1 MLLQWIS
8 TAECFSIFI
17 NFPKGKQKLCI
28 WLTDENFNVTR
39 IGISFKKRYRLFQP
53 VIRMGSRQTKSILP
67 LLLSPFVT
75 TDHRLLLG
83 YYTIIHHLL
92 MQTFMKHQLFSF
104 IQKYFCC
111 R

>member
-1 MLLQWIS
+1 M
-8 TAECFSIFI
+8 
-17 NFPKGKQKLCI
+17 

-39 IGISFKKRYRLFQP
+39 IGISSKNTYRLFQP

-67 LLLSPFVT
+67 LLRLLSPFVT
-75 TDHRLLLG
+75 TDHRLLLR

-92 MQTFMKHQLFSF
+92 MQTFMKHQLFFF